1 MLSVAAADAAV
12 SPELGV
18 GAPAARSSRTY
29 IFALTALVVVLNVA
43 GNLLLSWGM
52 KHASLMVGVQPLD
65 YIRVMLSPFVAA
77 GVALL
82 IFWLLTRMVLL
93 SRSDLSYVM
102 PATASGY
109 VLNAILALFFLNESL
124 DKYQWA
130 GTLFIC
136 LGAALVGSDLKKQVD
151 AELPPDARQ

>member
-1 MLSVAAADAAV
+1 MPSVAADDAAV
-12 SPELGV
+12 SPEVGV
-18 GAPAARSSRTY
+18 GAAAPRSTRIY

-43 GNLLLSWGM
+43 GNLFLSWGM
-52 KHASLMVGVQPLD
+52 KHVSLTVGVQPLD
-65 YIRVMLSPFVAA
+65 YIRVMLSPFVAT

-93 SRSDLSYVM
+93 SRSDLSYVL

-109 VLNAILALFFLNESL
+109 VLNAILALFILKESL

-130 GTLFIC
+130 GTLLIC
-136 LGAALVGSDLKKQVD
+136 LGAALVGSDLKDEVVP
-151 AELPPDARQ
+151 EPPPAAR